1 MNINHMKA
9 FLEVARSGSFQ
20 VAADN
25 LHITQS
31 TVSARIKVLEDQ
43 LNTSLFNRKRDGSKL
58 TTSGHHFIRYATTSV
73 RAWEQ
78 AKQEI
83 ALPEELDA
91 MISLGVQL
99 NLWQQITPLWI
110 DQMQNNAPEVGTRV
124 VMDYSDSL
132 LRQLIDGELDLA
144 LTYVNRQQSELRTEL
159 LFEDTLVLVATKPR
173 EVQQGWIKD
182 YVFVDW
188 GNEFREAHA
197 MVYPDTQAPRLSV
210 GLGMTGLDYILNY
223 GGAAYFPERMIE
235 KQVKEGRLFFVKH
248 AQTFNRP
255 VYLSYPKEPINAEL
269 LEMARKNLQ
278 QVLHNPLEE
287 ESLHFIRP
295 EIPCEEPV

>member
-20 VAADN
+20 VAAEN
-25 LHITQS
+25 LYITQS

-43 LNTSLFNRKRDGSKL
+43 LNTRLFNRKRGGSEL
-58 TTSGHHFIRYATTSV
+58 TSSGRNFIRYAVTSV

-99 NLWQQITPLWI
+99 NLWQQITPNWI
-110 DQMQNNAPEVGTRV
+110 EQMKNNSPEVGTRV
-124 VMDYSDSL
+124 VMDYSDNL

-144 LTYVNRQQSELRTEL
+144 LTYVNCNLSELCTER
-159 LFEDTLVLVATKPR
+159 LFEDTLVLVATNAR
-173 EVQQGWIKD
+173 DVQSGWVDD

-188 GNEFREAHA
+188 GEEFRDAHTSA
-197 MVYPDTQAPRLSV
+197 YPDTLAPRLSV

-223 GGAAYFPERMIE
+223 GGAGYFPERMVDELIND
-235 KQVKEGRLFFVKH
+235 GLLFYVDKAPMFK
-248 AQTFNRP
+248 RP
-255 VYLSYPKEPINAEL
+255 VYLSYPKEPINCEL
-269 LEMARKNLQ
+269 LNMAQVNLQ
-278 QVLHNPLEE
+278 RVLQSSNQTNNINTP
-287 ESLHFIRP
+287 S
-295 EIPCEEPV
+295 